1 MNSLDLLNAFFPFV
15 GCFFV
20 ILNIKKLY
28 QDKEV
33 KGIQWYSPLFFYTG
47 QLVNV
52 YFMFYLNQWA
62 SFIGGLLLYIICMV
76 WFCMMIYYNFW
87 RRK

>member
-52 YFMFYLNQWA
+52 YFMWNLNQVY
-62 SFIGGLLLYIICMV
+62 SFIGGALLVSFSLT
-76 WFCMMIYYNFW
+76 WWSMMIYYNFW